1 MEIDIYQFC
10 PCHSGKKIKFCC
22 GKDIVA
28 DLKQIV
34 AKSQSNQSLSALE
47 QIDRVMAKVGQRDC
61 LLALQTHIYFDMGEV
76 EKARESNR
84 LFSSSNPNH
93 PIAIQHDAL
102 LKLSDGDVPGA
113 IDRLQDA
120 MDAIESNEIPQ
131 LLANAFRLVGSVL
144 LAGGHLLAGR
154 AHVQFAALLKDG
166 QDEQLNQLVM
176 QSYRIPNAPLI
187 LKSDFRLQNPPAD
200 AEWASKYENVSR
212 AMNRGQFRLA
222 LKMLQ
227 RMDEHWPDQ
236 PALLRGVAVVN
247 SMLANDQT
255 MADSWRRLA
264 RLESLPR
271 WQAVEYEAIALLF
284 DQEEPSG
291 TLPIVS
297 VRCDIKDLDTAFQL
311 ATVSARLNDGPAL
324 EEDPFEEGPAPRH
337 AFHVL
342 DRDKVDSVEGLAA
355 ADIPQVIGDLLLYGR
370 QTDREPRMV
379 FVATKDERF
388 SGATDVIKDQFG
400 DALVGELDEREIS
413 ETATATH
420 ALTWNWRVPPD
431 IDMETHRKFVAE
443 QRRTVLLEKWPAI
456 EFRCLAGRNPV
467 DASSDTLLKLT
478 VEALVLNLEQSS
490 ALELSDDDVI
500 VALKKKLNIEQQ
512 GMLSAKEIDLELVT
526 PLRMRLVDPKTLND
540 DQITVVF
547 AEATRISNT
556 AVLKIVVPEILER
569 PKLGEAIPRDLCY
582 SMLAQLTDD
591 DEKSMEYLKV
601 ARQEAKNSGGSVGAL
616 LVQELDIRLSRG
628 MTAKLAELL
637 QTIQRSHMQEPN
649 IELQLARVLNKYG
662 LISPDGRTVS
672 LPVPQEAAAAK
683 EGGIWT
689 PDSESPAV
697 SAESEGGGGSKIW
710 VPGDA

>member
-47 QIDRVMAKVGQRDC
+47 QIDRVMAKVGQRNC
-61 LLALQTHIYFDMGEV
+61 LLALQTHIHFEMGEI

-84 LFSSSNPNH
+84 LFSNENPDH

-102 LKLSDGDVPGA
+102 IKLSDGDVPGA

-120 MDAIESNEIPQ
+120 MDAIKSNEIPQ

-187 LKSDFRLQNPPAD
+187 LKSDFRLQTPPED
-200 AEWASKYENVSR
+200 AEWTGKYENVSR

-236 PALLRGVAVVN
+236 SALLRGIAILH
-247 SMLANDQT
+247 SMLANDDK
-255 MADSWRRLA
+255 MAESWKRLA

-271 WQAVEYEAIALLF
+271 WQAVEYEAISLLF

-291 TLPIVS
+291 TLPIVAMRS
-297 VRCDIKDLDTAFQL
+297 DIKDLDTAFQF
-311 ATVSARLNDGPAL
+311 AAASKRFDDGPAL

-342 DRDKVDSVEGLAA
+342 DRDKVDSVTGLNV

-388 SGATDVIKDQFG
+388 NDAADLIRAQFG
-400 DALVGELDEREIS
+400 DVLTGELDEREIS
-413 ETATATH
+413 ETGTAAH

-443 QRRTVLLEKWPAI
+443 QRRTVLLEKWTAI

-467 DASSDTLLKLT
+467 EASSDAKLKLT

-500 VALKKKLNIEQQ
+500 ADLKKKLDIEQQ
-512 GMLSAKEIDLELVT
+512 GMLNAKEIDLQLVT
-526 PLRMRLVDPKTLND
+526 PLRMRLVDPKTLD
-540 DQITVVF
+540 DDLLTVVF

-556 AVLKIVVPEILER
+556 SVLKNVVPEILER
-569 PKLGEAIPRDLCY
+569 PKLSETISRDLCY

-591 DEKSMEYLKV
+591 NAQSMEYLKL

-628 MTAKLAELL
+628 MTDKLAELL
-637 QTIQRSHMQEPN
+637 QLIQRSHMHEPN
-649 IELQLARVLNKYG
+649 VELQLARVLSKYG

-672 LPVPQEAAAAK
+672 LPVPQESAAAS
-683 EGGIWT
+683 EPGIWT
-689 PDSESPAV
+689 PDSETPAV
-697 SAESEGGGGSKIW
+697 SAKSEGGGSKIW